1 MGRLIYLEL
10 KRVVSTRTVWIML
23 AVILLLSAV
32 MAYFP
37 ISYMKTKRVDDQ
49 GNVIMLEGKA
59 AIDYQKE
66 KEKEINGE
74 VTEEKIRSAIQVFR
88 ECYQEYGAVFP
99 PEMPIEEYVRRIE
112 PVYPLLTL
120 VGNTLS
126 PQGVTL
132 YSMTDADIAPE
143 DASKLYEQYRERLI
157 LEGKSEDEQEKIKE
171 LSKDIRMPFTYISGY
186 EISSYDY
193 MTLYIL
199 LMMLVFVVIISPIF
213 SAEYQTGADSI
224 LRCTRHGRVRLAIAK
239 IVTAILIFVLTF
251 LIGTGI
257 YILITD
263 LTFGIEGLQTSIQMV
278 WPALMI
284 PGFTAGQTQA
294 AVAAGLFLSMAAT
307 VSITLFLSAKCRN
320 VQDSLKIALLLG
332 LLPMILAVISSANLI
347 KIIRCILPSGGI
359 GLTNS
364 FLYELLGTDF
374 AHVGSAVIWTPYLII
389 GAALV
394 EIPLFLILTV
404 RVYCRREGV

>member
-112 PVYPLLTL
+112 PVYPLLAL

-263 LTFGIEGLQTSIQMV
+263 LTFGIEELQTSIQMV

-284 PGFTAGQTQA
+284 PGFTAGQTQ
-294 AVAAGLFLSMAAT
+294 AAGLFLSMAAT

>member
-1 MGRLIYLEL
+1 MLGKLIKHEW
-10 KRVVSTRTVWIML
+10 KKVS
-23 AVILLLSAV
+23 
-32 MAYFP
+32 
-37 ISYMKTKRVDDQ
+37 
-49 GNVIMLEGKA
+49 KA
-59 AIDYQKE
+59 
-66 KEKEINGE
+66 G
-74 VTEEKIRSAIQVFR
+74 
-88 ECYQEYGAVFP
+88 C
-99 PEMPIEEYVRRIE
+99 
-112 PVYPLLTL
+112 L
-120 VGNTLS
+120 
-126 PQGVTL
+126 
-132 YSMTDADIAPE
+132 
-143 DASKLYEQYRERLI
+143 
-157 LEGKSEDEQEKIKE
+157 
-171 LSKDIRMPFTYISGY
+171 
-186 EISSYDY
+186 
-193 MTLYIL
+193 
-199 LMMLVFVVIISPIF
+199 MLVFVVIISPIF

-263 LTFGIEGLQTSIQMV
+263 LTFGSEELQTSIQMV

>member
-112 PVYPLLTL
+112 PVYPLLAL

-263 LTFGIEGLQTSIQMV
+263 LTFGIEELQTSIQMV

-404 RVYCRREGV
+404 RGYCRREGV

>member
-112 PVYPLLTL
+112 PVYPLLAL

>member
-112 PVYPLLTL
+112 PVYPLLAL

-263 LTFGIEGLQTSIQMV
+263 LTFGIEELQTSIQMV

>member
-1 MGRLIYLEL
+1 MRRLIYLEL

-112 PVYPLLTL
+112 PVYPLLAL

-263 LTFGIEGLQTSIQMV
+263 LTFGIEELQTSIQMV

>member
-112 PVYPLLTL
+112 PVYPLLAL

-263 LTFGIEGLQTSIQMV
+263 LTFGIEELQTSIQMV

-332 LLPMILAVISSANLI
+332 LLPMIVAVISSANLI

>member
-1 MGRLIYLEL
+1 
-10 KRVVSTRTVWIML
+10 
-23 AVILLLSAV
+23 
-32 MAYFP
+32 
-37 ISYMKTKRVDDQ
+37 MKTKRVDDQ

-112 PVYPLLTL
+112 PVYPLLAL

-263 LTFGIEGLQTSIQMV
+263 LTFGIEELQTSIQMV

>member
-112 PVYPLLTL
+112 PVYPLLAL

-263 LTFGIEGLQTSIQMV
+263 LTFGIEELQTSIQMV

-359 GLTNS
+359 GVTNS

-404 RVYCRREGV
+404 RVYCGREGV

>member
-157 LEGKSEDEQEKIKE
+157 LEGRAG
-171 LSKDIRMPFTYISGY
+171 KD
-186 EISSYDY
+186 
-193 MTLYIL
+193 
-199 LMMLVFVVIISPIF
+199 
-213 SAEYQTGADSI
+213 
-224 LRCTRHGRVRLAIAK
+224 
-239 IVTAILIFVLTF
+239 
-251 LIGTGI
+251 
-257 YILITD
+257 
-263 LTFGIEGLQTSIQMV
+263 
-278 WPALMI
+278 
-284 PGFTAGQTQA
+284 
-294 AVAAGLFLSMAAT
+294 
-307 VSITLFLSAKCRN
+307 
-320 VQDSLKIALLLG
+320 
-332 LLPMILAVISSANLI
+332 
-347 KIIRCILPSGGI
+347 
-359 GLTNS
+359 
-364 FLYELLGTDF
+364 
-374 AHVGSAVIWTPYLII
+374 
-389 GAALV
+389 
-394 EIPLFLILTV
+394 
-404 RVYCRREGV
+404 